1 MKKLT
6 VVGVLVLCMT
16 LSAALGVA
24 RARADSGSDA
34 QVFLCYSS
42 FQVTPD
48 TSENW
53 TATTVSDLLG
63 QGYWEPFAVAGAGD
77 ETIGGGD
84 SPAYHLVCNLSD
96 SQKRT
101 GAFVD
106 NSGSSI
112 PLELADTVGVYE
124 IAG

>member
-1 MKKLT
+1 MI
-6 VVGVLVLCMT
+6 

-24 RARADSGSDA
+24 TARADSGSDA

-42 FQVTPD
+42 FQLTPD

-53 TATTVSDLLG
+53 TVATVSDLLS
-63 QGYWEPFAVAGAGD
+63 QGYWEPFAVAGTGD
-77 ETIGGGD
+77 ETIAGGD
-84 SPAYHLVCNLSD
+84 APAFHLVCNLSA

-112 PLELADTVGVYE
+112 PFELADTVGVYE